1 MLRPRTSLH
10 GALVCAALLAFVS
23 GCSVIHLGHS
33 SPSDDMT
40 AATIDAKPTG
50 KKGHEKQADAAAL
63 DPLSEAQLRA
73 QEQPSEPWW
82 PYQVATLEAK
92 AGRSAEAE
100 ASLRAA
106 VARDSGYA
114 PALTA
119 LSRTLYEQGRHE
131 EAIRMLA
138 PVREGRVT
146 LSDDDRAT
154 LLAGLALHEAAL
166 GRDAD
171 ARETASSLPR
181 DQAAG
186 VRAYLAVRDTNRNEA
201 DKATASALKDAPSS
215 AAFHNN
221 RGIALLRAAD
231 ADAAE
236 KEFLR
241 AIEIDPARAAPYYN
255 LAILERWYRQDATAA
270 ATRFKQY
277 WRLSHAD
284 PDSLY
289 AELGHGPATVAEGG
303 TSK

>member
-119 LSRTLYEQGRHE
+119 LSRCPTT
-131 EAIRMLA
+131 I
-138 PVREGRVT
+138 VRRCSPGWRST
-146 LSDDDRAT
+146 KPHSAATQTRARPRRRCRAT
-154 LLAGLALHEAAL
+154 
-166 GRDAD
+166 R
-171 ARETASSLPR
+171 R
-181 DQAAG
+181 
-186 VRAYLAVRDTNRNEA
+186 RA
-201 DKATASALKDAPSS
+201 
-215 AAFHNN
+215 
-221 RGIALLRAAD
+221 
-231 ADAAE
+231 
-236 KEFLR
+236 
-241 AIEIDPARAAPYYN
+241 
-255 LAILERWYRQDATAA
+255 
-270 ATRFKQY
+270 
-277 WRLSHAD
+277 
-284 PDSLY
+284 
-289 AELGHGPATVAEGG
+289 
-303 TSK
+303 